1 MVEIERKF
9 LVKSDA
15 FKAEAISKKRIVQG
29 FLNTDPERT
38 VRVRIKGDDGFLTIK
53 GKSNSTGTSRFE
65 WEKQIPVKEAEAL
78 LKLCEEGVIDKIRYN
93 VTVANHLYEVDEF
106 FSNNQGLI
114 VAEVELK
121 DEDEEFVKP
130 NWLGEEVTG
139 DVKYYNSQLSKNP
152 FKNWSL

>member
-106 FSNNQGLI
+106 FSDNQGLI
-114 VAEVELK
+114 IAEVELK

-139 DVKYYNSQLSKNP
+139 DIKYYNSQLSKNP

>member
-15 FKAEAISKKRIVQG
+15 FKAESIAEKRIVQG

-65 WEKQIPVKEAEAL
+65 WEKEIPIKEAEAL

-106 FSNNQGLI
+106 FSDNQGLI
-114 VAEVELK
+114 IAEVELK

-139 DVKYYNSQLSKNP
+139 DIKYYNSQLSKNP
-152 FKNWSL
+152 FKKWSL

>member
-15 FKAEAISKKRIVQG
+15 FKAESIAEKRIVQG

-65 WEKQIPVKEAEAL
+65 WEKQIPINEAEAL

-106 FSNNQGLI
+106 FSDNQGLI
-114 VAEVELK
+114 IAEIELK

-139 DVKYYNSQLSKNP
+139 DIKYYNSQLSKNP